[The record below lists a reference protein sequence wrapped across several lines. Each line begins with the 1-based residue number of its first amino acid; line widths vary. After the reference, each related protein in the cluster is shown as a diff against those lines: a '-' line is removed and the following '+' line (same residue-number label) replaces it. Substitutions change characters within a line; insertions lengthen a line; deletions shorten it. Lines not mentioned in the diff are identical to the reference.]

1 MDEDVREAALAS
13 LLPDWIEAA
22 AAEARRHLPAGPL
35 RTAKPVVKAGRT
47 MRVEAPAR
55 IVEEAAGV

>member
-22 AAEARRHLPAGPL
+22 AEEARCVAMGMLRERGRGAVLVAGAQCLRPL
-35 RTAKPVVKAGRT
+35 HG
-47 MRVEAPAR
+47 
-55 IVEEAAGV
+55 